1 MEFRLVRWERATPP
15 SENELRQIYAREGLS
30 PYAWSNGPGDAYDAH
45 THGYHKVLYVVEGSI
60 TWILP
65 ESGQEIEARPGDR
78 LDLPRGTLHAA
89 LVGPQ
94 GVVCLEAHR
103 AS

>member
-1 MEFRLVRWERATPP
+1 MEFRLVRWEQATPP

-30 PYAWSNGPGDAYDAH
+30 PYAWSNGPGDTYAAH
-45 THGYHKVLYVVEGSI
+45 THAYHKVLYVVAGSI

-103 AS
+103 AG